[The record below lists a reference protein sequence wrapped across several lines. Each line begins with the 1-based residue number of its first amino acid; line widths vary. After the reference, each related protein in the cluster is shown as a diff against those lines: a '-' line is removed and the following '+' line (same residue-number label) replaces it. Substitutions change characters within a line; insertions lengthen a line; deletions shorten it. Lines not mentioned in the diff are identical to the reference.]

1 MFQYTMRMIVQLIY
15 LVLSSATILY
25 ETFCYSFLI
34 RILLLFVCLPSQQN
48 VFYSPT
54 TGTEKLQEAHIMF
67 QYTMRMIVQLIYL
80 VLSSATI
87 LYETFCYSFLIR
99 ILLLFFLPQQQ
110 TEFQN
115 IPYVPVRFCCIETP
129 TNHLHTT
136 FSRLSQ
142 YSMYLFLSSLY
153 IKIRN
158 KHTIPHYTIRLQ
170 PKTQHL
176 IIFIYIYHQVKQNTE
191 LIHCPQL
198 FVNGKHHHPN
208 PPLHWM

>member
-1 MFQYTMRMIVQLIY
+1 MFQYTMWMLVHPTH
-15 LVLSSATILY
+15 LVLSSATIL
-25 ETFCYSFLI
+25 
-34 RILLLFVCLPSQQN
+34 QQN

-54 TGTEKLQEAHIMF
+54 TGTEKMQEAHIMF

-142 YSMYLFLSSLY
+142 YSMYLLLSSLY

-158 KHTIPHYTIRLQ
+158 KYTNPHYTIRLQ

-198 FVNGKHHHPN
+198 FVNGKYHHPN